1 MLRQMERSA
10 IQLLAKRGKSQRQ
23 IAQQLGYSRT
33 TVGRV
38 LAEPVNKEPARRARS
53 SIVDPYRPQI
63 EQWLKDGLSIVRM
76 LELAR
81 ADPEHPFAGGRS
93 TFNDRVRAIRAEQQ
107 RAAIDVAVRFEGLP
121 GEYLQVDWG
130 EIRRF
135 PFTHQ
140 EPATRYCLCCR
151 LKYSRFSWLRWT
163 DNMRQETLLRGLVD
177 CFRVLGFV
185 PWVLIFDNMKTVTT
199 GRDAADQPIWH
210 PTLLQLAAEF
220 DFHPEACA
228 IGRGNQKGTVES
240 LVKWVKG
247 NFLAGRDFADDAD
260 LAAQG
265 TDWTTMANT
274 RPSAATGIP
283 PIDRLAEEAAKGGT
297 VPPTAYHYGFLQSAR
312 VTTESLI
319 HVSGNAYSVPMA
331 HVGTTLTVRVHQERL
346 VAFHDT
352 TQVASHRRSPDGAGE
367 RIIDPAHFQPV
378 FAKKPRAQVMLY
390 RDALLRLGDGAAQYI
405 SEVSRRRRDRLR
417 EEMLRIYALLELHG
431 ADVVVAVM
439 EQAAAHG
446 AFGAEYLEAL
456 MGPAAASA
464 RPLAVLPLCGVPTQD
479 EIDRAL
485 SVYEAFVTISAGGS
499 S

>member
-1 MLRQMERSA
+1 MERSA

-23 IAQQLGYSRT
+23 IARELGYSRT
-33 TVGRV
+33 TVARV
-38 LAEPVNKEPARRARS
+38 LAEPVSNEPARRIRS
-53 SIVDPYRPQI
+53 SIVDPYRSQI
-63 EQWLKDGLSIVRM
+63 EQWLTDGLSIVRM

-81 ADPEHPFAGGRS
+81 ADPEHPFRGGRS
-93 TFNDRVRAIRAEQQ
+93 TFNDRVRAIRAEQK
-107 RAAIDVAVRFEGLP
+107 RAAIEVAVRFEGLP

-140 EPATRYCLCCR
+140 QPATRYVLCCR

-177 CFRVLGFV
+177 CFSTLGFV

-199 GRDAADQPIWH
+199 GRDATDQPIWH
-210 PTLLQLAAEF
+210 PALLQLAAEF

-274 RPSAATGIP
+274 RPSDATGIP
-283 PIDRLAEEAAKGGT
+283 PMDRLVEEAAKGGA
-297 VPPTAYHYGFLQSAR
+297 VPPSAWDYGFLCCAR
-312 VTTESLI
+312 VSTESLV
-319 HVSGNAYSVPMA
+319 HVSGNAYSVPSA
-331 HVGTTLTVRVHQERL
+331 HVGTSLTVRVHQDRL
-346 VAFHDT
+346 VVFHDAT
-352 TQVASHRRSPDGAGE
+352 PVATHRRSPDGAGE
-367 RIIDPAHFQPV
+367 RLIDAAHFQPV
-378 FAKKPRAQVMLY
+378 FAQKPRAQMMLY
-390 RDALLRLGDGAAQYI
+390 RDALLRLGDGAAHYV
-405 SEVSRRRRDRLR
+405 SEVSRRRRGRLR
-417 EEMLRIYALLELHG
+417 EEILHLYALLERHG

-446 AFGAEYLEAL
+446 TYGAEYLEAL
-456 MGPAAASA
+456 LQPPAASTP
-464 RPLAVLPLCGVPTQD
+464 PLAALPVLGVPAQD

-485 SVYEAFVTISAGGS
+485 SVYEAFVTVSAGGLS
-499 S
+499 